1 MKSLR
6 NIFRNSGNSQYYLHD
21 SHNKTRILCTSCTI
35 NNLYQVISFL
45 FFNLN
50 IAVGILLTVPT
61 TNVCLSKASLPQ
73 TEMNQRTTMTQ
84 ERSST
89 LVLLSVKQSY
99 CENLD
104 CNHIINDSTEIWAR
118 KAGLWKIY
126 YEDMS
131 IIHANITCPSTEHP
145 HTCNYNYLCSS
156 LMIWLSARKPTALD
170 IF

>member
-1 MKSLR
+1 MP
-6 NIFRNSGNSQYYLHD
+6 
-21 SHNKTRILCTSCTI
+21 TI
-35 NNLYQVISFL
+35 
-45 FFNLN
+45 
-50 IAVGILLTVPT
+50 
-61 TNVCLSKASLPQ
+61 NVCLSKASLPQ

-145 HTCNYNYLCSS
+145 HTRNYNYLCSS
-156 LMIWLSARKPTALD
+156 LMI
-170 IF
+170 